1 VFAKHAG
8 RSRRVRLLEKM
19 PAFAELLAQLS
30 FLAFTPSAVGV
41 LITAGLLVV
50 FLDWRIS
57 VFALACQTIFA
68 GLLYSQVLP
77 PQIAGVKVVVGLLI
91 CLQMLVTARQM
102 GGNKPPAAL
111 PEGLRSAQ
119 KQSEGSEPSGS
130 SLRSIVPTSLPFR
143 IVAALMVAVIAWQ
156 GSLLPELALPEVS
169 PNVALATIGLMALGL
184 LGLGLTE
191 EPLKAGMCLITVLTG
206 FELYY
211 AAVEPALAVIA
222 LLAAMDFAV
231 ALGACY
237 LAVIRTLRAPDR
249 KAAK

>member
-1 VFAKHAG
+1 
-8 RSRRVRLLEKM
+8 M
-19 PAFAELLAQLS
+19 PTFAELLEQLS
-30 FLAFTPSAVGV
+30 FLASTPSAVGV

-50 FLDWRIS
+50 FPDWRAS

-77 PQIAGVKVVVGLLI
+77 PQIAGAKVVVGLLI
-91 CLQMLVTARQM
+91 CLQMFVTARQM
-102 GGNKPPAAL
+102 GSNKSPVAL
-111 PEGLRSAQ
+111 EEA
-119 KQSEGSEPSGS
+119 EEPST
-130 SLRSIVPTSLPFR
+130 RSVVPTGLPFR

-156 GSLLPELALPEVS
+156 VSLLPELTLPEVS
-169 PNVALATIGLMALGL
+169 PDVALATIGLMALGL

-191 EPLKAGMCLITVLTG
+191 EPLKTGMFLITVLTG

-237 LAVIRTLRAPDR
+237 LAVVRALGAPDR
-249 KAAK
+249 RAAK